1 MKASI
6 GAALIVVPLLI
17 AAAIAYWP
25 TQPTVVTTVVI
36 PPPDVH
42 GHVNVSELAQEVP
55 LVLSEQLHEAPKLKV
70 QITGKDINANEAAAF
85 DAVIITTLTE
95 DAGIVQL
102 NVQVVSPRTRSE
114 IWNNSYQSPHRQ
126 FRDML
131 RVAGDGVRRAL
142 D

>member
-25 TQPTVVTTVVI
+25 KQPAVVTTVVI

-55 LVLSEQLHEAPKLKV
+55 ILLSEQLHEAPKLKV
-70 QITGKDINANEAAAF
+70 QISGKDINANEAAAF
-85 DAVIITTLTE
+85 DAVIITSVTE
-95 DAGIVQL
+95 DAGILQL
-102 NVQVVSPRTRSE
+102 NVQVISPRTREE
-114 IWNNSYQSPHRQ
+114 IFNKTYQSPHQQ

-131 RVAGDGVRRAL
+131 RAAGDGVRRAL
-142 D
+142 N